1 MISRD
6 EALRL
11 VRNTSKYAHALVV
24 SIVMGGIARKFG
36 EDEGEWELVG

>member
-11 VRNTSKYAHALVV
+11 VRNTSKYAHVLKV
-24 SIVMGGIARKFG
+24 SVMMGELARVLGKV
-36 EDEGEWELVG
+36 EREWELVG

>member
-11 VRNTSKYAHALVV
+11 VRGTSKYAHPLMV
-24 SIVMGGIARKFG
+24 SCMMK
-36 EDEGEWELVG
+36 ELAKTLNFIKKKM